1 MVATRM
7 LLALVVAVAV
17 RDVRA
22 EVPCFDLEG
31 CKEYY
36 YYLGANWLLVWSTHT
51 PLSTP
56 LHAV

>member
-51 PLSTP
+51 PHSM
-56 LHAV
+56 HV